1 MQKALLIKN
10 FLIYFVSL
18 SFILFTA
25 NGFGQQKKPKVA
37 LVLSGGG
44 AKGIAHI
51 PLLQTLD
58 SLGIV
63 PDLIVGNS
71 MGSVVGGLY
80 AMGYSGDSI
89 ANVVKQANWEQLIGG
104 RVSLKNVSVEEKTEF
119 GRYLVELD
127 YTKGKVQIGKFL
139 LNDQNLR
146 QFMTNLTFP
155 SYKIN
160 DFDKLPIPFR
170 AVATDIVHGK
180 EVVLKD
186 GSLALAM
193 RASMSLPGVFSPV
206 PYKESLLID
215 GAILNNFPVDVA
227 KDLGADIII
236 GSDVGDG
243 MMKAKEL
250 ESISSLLFQAG
261 MLSSHLKNPKNRALC
276 DILINHTEHL
286 TFGTTDFQQNQEIYK
301 EGKLAVKDNL
311 PALVSLSE
319 RLKKFYKDKDK
330 VKIPYVKEEI
340 KLDTI
345 VYNGINK
352 TNFAL
357 VKARTN
363 IQTGK
368 IYSRLELIEGINRAM
383 GTTIFSQI
391 TFEPFSKKGE
401 LGLQLNGFER
411 SKHQVKGS
419 IHYDDFHGVGLLF
432 NYTGRNILG
441 AASRSLVT
449 IDVAE
454 MPRFRIQN
462 QKNFGQDRNWWWR
475 TEAYGQLITQDIY
488 INNRVEND
496 IRYRYFEFDNQI
508 NRNITS
514 MTSYAGFN
522 VNYQNHHL
530 TPKVSPEV
538 SGNILKLNS
547 YNFNVI
553 QVGAHYVYNTMNATS
568 FATQGASLKAN
579 ISRSI
584 NNTINIELSD
594 PNGPNLKGSLS
605 NYSKFGVEV
614 EKRIPLNN
622 KFTAVLGTSASFM
635 AIDNEKSNNIAFNQ
649 FGTAAKYGLGG
660 NQSDPKRDNF
670 IFPGL
675 DEGELSVTQFTKL
688 NLGLQYNFKPKLYVI
703 PHVDVAAIGFENF
716 NNYIRNIV
724 PAKGQWQDFKEVS
737 FLISSGVTFG
747 YDSILGPVTFDVSWV
762 NDLNKVRFFF
772 GIGFPLNRSN

>member
-1 MQKALLIKN
+1 MQKGLLFKN
-10 FLIYFVSL
+10 PLIYFLAL
-18 SFILFTA
+18 SFILLTVDGLA
-25 NGFGQQKKPKVA
+25 QQKKPKVA

-89 ANVVKQANWEQLIGG
+89 ANIVKQAKWEQLIGG
-104 RVSLKNVSVEEKTEF
+104 KVSLKNVSVEEKTEF

-146 QFMTNLTFP
+146 QFMTSLTFP

-243 MMKAKEL
+243 MMKVKEL

-286 TFGTTDFQQNQEIYK
+286 TFGTTDFQQNQAIYK

-311 PALVSLSE
+311 LALVNLSE
-319 RLKKFYKDKDK
+319 RLKKFSQDK

-391 TFEPFSKKGE
+391 TFEPLSKKGE

-419 IHYDDFHGVGLLF
+419 LHFDDFHGVGIIF

-449 IDVAE
+449 LDLAE
-454 MPRFRIQN
+454 MPRFRLQH

-475 TEAYGQLITQDIY
+475 TEALSQLITQNVY
-488 INNRVEND
+488 LNNRVEND

-514 MTSYAGFN
+514 MTSYVGFN
-522 VNYQNHHL
+522 INYQNSHL
-530 TPKVSPEV
+530 TPKIEPEAG
-538 SGNILKLNS
+538 GNILKLNTYS
-547 YNFNVI
+547 YNVI
-553 QVGAHYVYNTMNATS
+553 QIGAHYVYNTMNAPS
-568 FATQGASLKAN
+568 FPTEGASLKAN
-579 ISRSI
+579 IGRSI
-584 NNTINIELSD
+584 NNTISVELSD
-594 PNGPNLKGSLS
+594 PNIPNQKGALS
-605 NYSKFGVEV
+605 NYSKFGFEI
-614 EKRIPLNN
+614 EKRLPLNN
-622 KFTAVLGTSASFM
+622 KISAILGASGNF
-635 AIDNEKSNNIAFNQ
+635 IVVDNEKSNDISFNQ
-649 FGTAAKYGLGG
+649 FGIGAKYGLGG
-660 NQSDPKRDNF
+660 NQGNPRRDNF

-688 NLGLQYNFKPKLYVI
+688 NLGMQYNFKPKLYAI
-703 PHVDVAAIGFENF
+703 PHVNLAAIGFENF
-716 NNYIRNIV
+716 NDYITNLI

-737 FLISSGVTFG
+737 FLLSSGVTLG

-762 NDLNKVRFFF
+762 NDLDKLRVFF
-772 GIGFPLNRSN
+772 GVGFQLNRSN

>member
-1 MQKALLIKN
+1 MQKNITFKN
-10 FLIYFVSL
+10 RFTFFVSL
-18 SFILFTA
+18 SMILLSFQ
-25 NGFGQQKKPKVA
+25 GFAQQKKPKVA

-89 ANVVKQANWEQLIGG
+89 ANIVKQANWEQLIGG

-127 YTKGKVQIGKFL
+127 YEKGKVKLGKFL

-170 AVATDIVHGK
+170 AIATDIVHGK

-206 PYKESLLID
+206 PYKDGLLID

-227 KDLGADIII
+227 KDMGAEIII

-243 MMKAKEL
+243 MMKKKEL

-276 DILINHTEHL
+276 DILINHTEYL
-286 TFGTTDFQQNQEIYK
+286 TFGTTDFQDNQEIFK
-301 EGKLAVKDNL
+301 EGKRAVKDKL
-311 PALVSLSE
+311 IELTALSN
-319 RLKKFYKDKDK
+319 RLKPYYQK
-330 VKIPYVKEEI
+330 VAKVPFVQEQI

-345 VYNGINK
+345 IYSTIDK
-352 TNFAL
+352 TNLPL

-363 IQTGK
+363 IQPGEVYT
-368 IYSRLELIEGINRAM
+368 RTELIEGINRAM

-391 TFEPFSKKGE
+391 TFEPFSEKGG

-419 IHYDDFHGVGLLF
+419 IHYDTFHGVGILF

-454 MPRFRIQN
+454 MPRFRIQH
-462 QKNFGQDRNWWWR
+462 QKNFGSDRDWWWR
-475 TEAYGQLITQDIY
+475 TEAFGQLLTQEINM
-488 INNRVEND
+488 NNRTEEQ
-496 IRYRYFEFDNQI
+496 IRYRYFEFENQV

-514 MTSYAGFN
+514 MASYAGLN
-522 VNYQNHHL
+522 LSYQNTDL
-530 TPKVSPEV
+530 TPRISPE
-538 SGNILKLNS
+538 SGDPSLKLKS
-547 YNFNVI
+547 YSFNVI
-553 QVGAHYVYNTMNATS
+553 QIGAHYVYNTLNSAA
-568 FATQGASLKAN
+568 FATEGATLKGN
-579 ISRSI
+579 IARSV
-584 NNTINIELSD
+584 NNTINVGFTDGSI
-594 PNGPNLKGSLS
+594 PNEIGAIS
-605 NYSKFGVEV
+605 NYTKFGFDSEKRFSLNSKFTG
-614 EKRIPLNN
+614 I
-622 KFTAVLGTSASFM
+622 LGLAGNFIIVDAENIKDVSFN
-635 AIDNEKSNNIAFNQ
+635 D
-649 FGTAAKYGLGG
+649 FGLAAKYSLGG
-660 NQSDPKRDNF
+660 NQLSPRRDSF
-670 IFPGL
+670 ILPGL
-675 DEGELSVTQFTKL
+675 QEGELPVSQFTKL
-688 NLGLQYNFKPKLYVI
+688 NLGLQYNFKTKLYVT
-703 PHVDVAAIGFENF
+703 PHVDVAIVGFGNFEN
-716 NNYIRNIV
+716 YIKNMV
-724 PAKGQWQDFKEVS
+724 PAKGQWQDFNDVS
-737 FLISSGVTFG
+737 FLLSSGITLG

-762 NDLNKVRFFF
+762 NDLDKIRFFF
-772 GIGFPLNRSN
+772 GVGFPLNRSN

>member
-1 MQKALLIKN
+1 MQKNITFKNSFTFFVALSMIL
-10 FLIYFVSL
+10 L
-18 SFILFTA
+18 SFQ
-25 NGFGQQKKPKVA
+25 GFAQQKKPKVA

-89 ANVVKQANWEQLIGG
+89 ANIVKQANWKQLIGG

-127 YTKGKVQIGKFL
+127 YEKGKVKLGKFL

-170 AVATDIVHGK
+170 AIATDIVHGK

-206 PYKESLLID
+206 PYKDGLLID

-227 KDLGADIII
+227 KDMGAEIII

-243 MMKAKEL
+243 MMKKKEL

-276 DILINHTEHL
+276 DILINHTEYL
-286 TFGTTDFQQNQEIYK
+286 TFGTTDFQNNQEIFK
-301 EGKLAVKDNL
+301 EGKRAVKDKL
-311 PALVSLSE
+311 TELTLLSN
-319 RLKKFYKDKDK
+319 RLKPYYQK
-330 VKIPYVKEEI
+330 VAKVPFVQEQI

-345 VYNGINK
+345 IYSTIDK
-352 TNFAL
+352 TNLPL

-363 IQTGK
+363 IQPGEVYT
-368 IYSRLELIEGINRAM
+368 RTELIEGINRAM

-391 TFEPFSKKGE
+391 TFEQFSEKGG

-419 IHYDDFHGVGLLF
+419 IHYDTFHGVGILF

-449 IDVAE
+449 LDIAE
-454 MPRFRIQN
+454 MPRFRIQH
-462 QKNFGQDRNWWWR
+462 QKNFGSDRDWWWR
-475 TEAYGQLITQDIY
+475 TEAYGQLLTQEVNMNQRI
-488 INNRVEND
+488 EEQ
-496 IRYRYFEFDNQI
+496 IRYRYFEFENQV

-514 MTSYAGFN
+514 MASYAGLNLSYQNTVLTPRISPESGNPSLKLKSYSFN
-522 VNYQNHHL
+522 VFQ
-530 TPKVSPEV
+530 
-538 SGNILKLNS
+538 I
-547 YNFNVI
+547 
-553 QVGAHYVYNTMNATS
+553 GAHYVYNTLNSAA
-568 FATQGASLKAN
+568 FATEGA
-579 ISRSI
+579 
-584 NNTINIELSD
+584 T
-594 PNGPNLKGSLS
+594 LKGNIARSVNNNINVGFSDGSIPNEIGAIS
-605 NYSKFGVEV
+605 NYTKFGFDSEKRFSLNSKFTGILGLAGNFIIVDTENSKDVSFNDFGV
-614 EKRIPLNN
+614 
-622 KFTAVLGTSASFM
+622 
-635 AIDNEKSNNIAFNQ
+635 
-649 FGTAAKYGLGG
+649 AAKYSLGG
-660 NQSDPKRDNF
+660 NQLSPRRDSF
-670 IFPGL
+670 ILPGL
-675 DEGELSVTQFTKL
+675 QEGELPVSQFTKL
-688 NLGLQYNFKPKLYVI
+688 NLGLQYNFKTKLYII
-703 PHVDVAAIGFENF
+703 PHLDVAIVGFGNFEN
-716 NNYIRNIV
+716 YIKNMV
-724 PAKGQWQDFKEVS
+724 PAKGQWQDFNDVS
-737 FLISSGVTFG
+737 FLLSSGITLG

-762 NDLNKVRFFF
+762 NDLDKVRFFF
-772 GIGFPLNRSN
+772 GVGFPLNRSN

>member
-1 MQKALLIKN
+1 MQKGLLLRSP
-10 FLIYFVSL
+10 FIYLLLSL
-18 SFILFTA
+18 FILSSYH
-25 NGFGQQKKPKVA
+25 GFGQQKKPKVA

-89 ANVVKQANWEQLIGG
+89 ANIVKQANWEQLIGG
-104 RVSLKNVSVEEKTEF
+104 RVSLSNVGVEEKAEF

-127 YTKGKVQIGKFL
+127 YEKGKVKLGKFL

-180 EVVLKD
+180 EVILKD
-186 GSLALAM
+186 GSLSLAM

-206 PYKESLLID
+206 PYKDGLLID

-227 KDLGADIII
+227 KDMGADIII

-243 MMKAKEL
+243 MMKKKEL

-276 DILINHTEHL
+276 DILINHSEYL
-286 TFGTTDFQQNQEIYK
+286 TYGTTDFQLNQEIFA
-301 EGKLAVKDNL
+301 EGKKAVKDKL
-311 PALVSLSE
+311 VELTALSQ
-319 RLKKFYKDKDK
+319 RLKPYYQK
-330 VKIPYVKEEI
+330 VAKVPFVQSEI

-345 VYNGINK
+345 IYNKIDK
-352 TNFAL
+352 TNLPL

-363 IQTGK
+363 IQPGQVYT
-368 IYSRLELIEGINRAM
+368 RLELIDGINRAM

-391 TFEPFSKKGE
+391 TFEPFSDKGG

-419 IHYDDFHGVGLLF
+419 IHYDDFHGVGVLF

-441 AASRSLVT
+441 AASRTLVT
-449 IDVAE
+449 LDVAE
-454 MPRFRIQN
+454 QPRFRVQN
-462 QKNFGQDRNWWWR
+462 QKNFGHDRNWWWR
-475 TEAYGQLITQDIY
+475 TEALGQRTTQQVY
-488 INNRVEND
+488 LNNRNEEE
-496 IRYRYFEFDNQI
+496 IRYRYFEFENQV

-514 MTSYAGFN
+514 MASYVGLN
-522 VNYQNHHL
+522 VGYQNTSL
-530 TPKVSPEV
+530 TPKIRPETG
-538 SGNILKLNS
+538 GNSFKLSS
-547 YNFNVI
+547 YSYNVI
-553 QVGAHYVYNTMNATS
+553 QIGAHYSYNTLNIVS
-568 FATQGASLKAN
+568 FATQGSLVKGFLG
-579 ISRSI
+579 RSLDNSI
-584 NNTINIELSD
+584 EVAFSDVNTPHE
-594 PNGPNLKGSLS
+594 KGSLS
-605 NYSKFGVEV
+605 NYTKFGIDF
-614 EKRIPLNN
+614 EKRIPL
-622 KFTAVLGTSASFM
+622 TSKLSAIVGASGNYMIVDRERKNDVSFE
-635 AIDNEKSNNIAFNQ
+635 N
-649 FGTAAKYGLGG
+649 FGFAAKYTLGG
-660 NQSDPKRDNF
+660 NQLNPRRDSF
-670 IFPGL
+670 LFAGL
-675 DEGELSVTQFTKL
+675 EEAELSASQFTKF
-688 NLGLQYNFKPKLYVI
+688 NLGLQYNFKAKLYAV
-703 PHVDVAAIGFENF
+703 PHVDMAIVGSGNF
-716 NNYIRNIV
+716 GNYASNV
-724 PAKGQWQDFKEVS
+724 FKPKGQWQDFRNTG
-737 FLISSGVTFG
+737 LLLSSGVTFG

-762 NDLNKVRFFF
+762 NDVDKVRFFF
-772 GIGFPLNRSN
+772 GVGFPLNRSN